1 MTLHILKMA
10 VGVDSFSHLADIQE
24 SRLARSETGELRH
37 MTRNTPRRA
46 AAIEDDGSLYW
57 IIKGCIRA
65 RQRIVRIDRTEN
77 PEGKKHC
84 AFVLDPKL
92 FTTVPAPH
100 RPMQGWRY
108 LEPAQAPADRG
119 VDVTGEDALP
129 IDMADELRSLGLL

>member
-1 MTLHILKMA
+1 
-10 VGVDSFSHLADIQE
+10 
-24 SRLARSETGELRH
+24 

-46 AAIEDDGSLYW
+46 SAIVDGGSIYW

-65 RQRIVRIDRTEN
+65 RQRIVGIDRTTN
-77 PEGKKHC
+77 SEGKPRC
-84 AFVLDPKL
+84 AFILDPVL

-108 LEPAQAPADRG
+108 LEHAQAPADRG

-129 IDMADELRSLGLL
+129 IEMADELRSLGLL

>member
-1 MTLHILKMA
+1 MALHILKMA
-10 VGVDSFSHLADIQE
+10 VGVDSFSHLAEIQE

-37 MTRNTPRRA
+37 LTRNMPKRA
-46 AAIEDDGSLYW
+46 AAILDDGSLYW

-65 RQRIVRIDRTEN
+65 RQRIVRIDRIAN
-77 PEGKKHC
+77 AEGKKRC
-84 AFVLDPKL
+84 AFILDPEL

-119 VDVTGEDALP
+119 IDTTGEDALP
-129 IDMADELRSLGLL
+129 IEMADELRSLGLL

>member
-1 MTLHILKMA
+1 MA

-77 PEGKKHC
+77 PEGKKRC

-92 FTTVPAPH
+92 FTIVPAPH